1 MDFVYQGTCWK
12 FGDNLS
18 VDADLTKKEFASSRE
33 TRLEVL
39 REFVMCGIDPD
50 FHKKAK
56 PHDIVVAGRRFAQGN
71 PHIQGLL
78 GLKSL
83 DLGFVCETIPRGS
96 YRNAINAGV
105 PFITKCWGVPDQ
117 CETGDDLRVDFAK
130 GTFENLTRGTR
141 VQYEPIPNVLLEK
154 IAIGSWEKTVALR
167 IATLRAQ
174 GLMKPSKAA
183 TALA

>member
-1 MDFVYQGTCWK
+1 MDFVYQGKCWK
-12 FGDNLS
+12 FGDNLA
-18 VDADLTKKEFASSRE
+18 VDADLTKKEFATQRE

-39 REFVMCGIDPD
+39 RDFVMCGIDPD
-50 FHKKAK
+50 FPKKAK

-83 DLGFVCETIPRGS
+83 DLGFVCESIPRGS

-105 PFITKCWGVPDQ
+105 PFLTQCWGVPKE
-117 CETGDDLRVDFAK
+117 CETGDDLRVDFAT
-130 GTFENLTRGTR
+130 GVFENLTRGTK
-141 VQYEPIPNVLLEK
+141 VQYTPLPPELLEK
-154 IAIGSWEKTVALR
+154 IAIGGWEKAVAQR

-174 GLMKPSKAA
+174 GLMKLAA
-183 TALA
+183 TARA

>member
-1 MDFVYQGTCWK
+1 MNFVYQGKCWK
-12 FGDNLS
+12 FGDNLA

-39 REFVMCGIDPD
+39 RDFVMCGIDPD

-56 PHDIVVAGRRFAQGN
+56 PRDIVVAGRRFAQGN

-83 DLGFVCETIPRGS
+83 DLGFVCESIPRGS

-105 PFITKCWGVPDQ
+105 PFLTHCWGVPRE
-117 CETGDDLRVDFAK
+117 CETGDDLRVDFAT
-130 GTFENLTRGTR
+130 GTFENLTRGTKK
-141 VQYEPIPNVLLEK
+141 QYAPIPAVLLEK
-154 IAIGSWEKTVALR
+154 IAIGGWEKVVAQR
-167 IATLRAQ
+167 IATMRAQ
-174 GLMKPSKAA
+174 GLIKPAR
-183 TALA
+183 TAPI